1 MLTPE
6 ELQDIP
12 DSLVSLF
19 DEFDEWVIRDYS
31 ERVAKAA
38 SIDSSAEWLLERSAE
53 MGTVRSTLKEKTEDL
68 LNQSIDEM
76 EQVTEHTMDQLFG
89 SEADR
94 LAISRDVLSGVEND
108 SELGQYIT
116 SVLTQ
121 TNGTFRNITGTM
133 GFAMKSGGVRQF
145 VGLEDA
151 YVKACDLAQM
161 QVASGVLDYNTAC
174 RQAIRNVA
182 GNGVSCLDYSI
193 GYDSGHILT
202 VRSAVMMAV
211 RTGVNQLCGHTEERL
226 CQTLGLDL
234 VEVSAHA
241 GARPDHAAWQ
251 GGIYS
256 LSGASRKYKS
266 LRDATGYGTGPGL
279 CGWNCRHTFF
289 PYMDGAARTYS
300 GKVLEE
306 IKRIDSQKFDWNGK
320 TYTYYEATQK
330 ARSYERSIIISK
342 RQLIGFDATND
353 QEAFTAA
360 SVKLRQKKDVY
371 KDFCRHT
378 GQMERWERTQQN
390 SYGHSIASKAV
401 WAARKAA

>member
-68 LNQSIDEM
+68 LSQSIDEM

-182 GNGVSCLDYSI
+182 GNGVSCLDYSV

-241 GARPDHAAWQ
+241 GARPEHAAWQ
-251 GGIYS
+251 GGIFS
-256 LSGASRKYKS
+256 LSGTSRKYKS

-289 PYMDGAARTYS
+289 PYMDGAARIYS

-306 IKRIDSQKFDWNGK
+306 IKRIDSQKFNWNGK

-353 QEAFTAA
+353 HEAFTAA
-360 SVKLRQKKDVY
+360 SVKLRQKKNIY
-371 KDFCRHT
+371 KDFCKHT

>member
-68 LNQSIDEM
+68 LSQSIDEM

-151 YVKACDLAQM
+151 YVKSCDLAQM

-182 GNGVSCLDYSI
+182 GNGVSCLDYSV

-211 RTGVNQLCGHTEERL
+211 RTGVNQLCGHTEERI

-353 QEAFTAA
+353 QEAFTEA
-360 SVKLRQKKDVY
+360 SIKLRQKKNIY
-371 KDFCRHT
+371 KDFCKHT

>member
-6 ELQDIP
+6 ELQEIP

-31 ERVAKAA
+31 EHVAQAA
-38 SIDSSAEWLLERSAE
+38 GITETSAWLLERSAE
-53 MGTVRSTLKEKTEDL
+53 MGTVRSTLKEKTEEL
-68 LNQSIDEM
+68 LGHSVDEM
-76 EQVTEHTMDQLFG
+76 EQVADHTVDELFS

-94 LAISRDVLSGVEND
+94 LGISLDVMRGIQNET
-108 SELGQYIT
+108 ELGQYIA

-133 GFAMKSGGVRQF
+133 GFAMKTGGIRQF

-151 YVKACDLAQM
+151 YVKACDLAQL
-161 QVASGVLDYNTAC
+161 QVSSGVLDYYTAC
-174 RQAIRNVA
+174 RQAIRNVS
-182 GNGVSCLDYSI
+182 GSGVSCLDYSV
-193 GYDSGHILT
+193 GYESGHILT
-202 VRSAVMMAV
+202 VRSAIQMAV
-211 RTGVNQLCGHTEERL
+211 RTGVNQLVGHSEERL
-226 CQTLGLDL
+226 GETLGLDL

-241 GARPDHAAWQ
+241 GARPDHAEWQ
-251 GGIYS
+251 GGIFS
-256 LSGASRKYKS
+256 RSGNSKKYKS

-306 IKRIDSQKFDWNGK
+306 IKRIDNQTFNWKGK

-330 ARSYERSIIISK
+330 ARSYERSILISK
-342 RQLIGFDATND
+342 RQLIGFDATGD

-360 SVKLRQKKDVY
+360 SVKLKQKKDVY
-371 KDFCRHT
+371 RDFCRRT

-401 WAARKAA
+401 WAARRAA

>member
-68 LNQSIDEM
+68 LSQSIDEM

-182 GNGVSCLDYSI
+182 GNGVSD
-193 GYDSGHILT
+193 
-202 VRSAVMMAV
+202 
-211 RTGVNQLCGHTEERL
+211 
-226 CQTLGLDL
+226 
-234 VEVSAHA
+234 
-241 GARPDHAAWQ
+241 
-251 GGIYS
+251 
-256 LSGASRKYKS
+256 
-266 LRDATGYGTGPGL
+266 
-279 CGWNCRHTFF
+279 
-289 PYMDGAARTYS
+289 
-300 GKVLEE
+300 
-306 IKRIDSQKFDWNGK
+306 
-320 TYTYYEATQK
+320 
-330 ARSYERSIIISK
+330 
-342 RQLIGFDATND
+342 
-353 QEAFTAA
+353 
-360 SVKLRQKKDVY
+360 
-371 KDFCRHT
+371 
-378 GQMERWERTQQN
+378 
-390 SYGHSIASKAV
+390 
-401 WAARKAA
+401 

>member
-68 LNQSIDEM
+68 LSQSIDEM

-182 GNGVSCLDYSI
+182 GNGVSCLDYSV

-353 QEAFTAA
+353 QEAFTEA
-360 SVKLRQKKDVY
+360 SIKLRQKKNIY
-371 KDFCRHT
+371 KDFCKHT

>member
-76 EQVTEHTMDQLFG
+76 EQVAEHTMDQLFG

-182 GNGVSCLDYSI
+182 GNGVSCLGYSI

>member
-6 ELQDIP
+6 ELQEIP

-19 DEFDEWVIRDYS
+19 DKFDEWVIRDYS
-31 ERVAKAA
+31 EHVAKAA
-38 SIDSSAEWLLERSAE
+38 DITETSAWLLERSAE
-53 MGTVRSTLKEKTEDL
+53 MGTVRSTLKEKTEEL
-68 LNQSIDEM
+68 LGQSVDEM
-76 EQVTEHTMDQLFG
+76 EQVADHTVDELFS

-94 LAISRDVLSGVEND
+94 LGISLDVMRGIQNET
-108 SELGQYIT
+108 ELGQYIA

-133 GFAMKSGGVRQF
+133 GFAMKTGGIRQF

-151 YVKACDLAQM
+151 YVKACDLAQL
-161 QVASGVLDYNTAC
+161 QVSSGVLDYYTAC
-174 RQAIRNVA
+174 RQAIRNVS
-182 GNGVSCLDYSI
+182 GSGVSCLDYSV
-193 GYDSGHILT
+193 GYESGHILT
-202 VRSAVMMAV
+202 VRSAVQMAV
-211 RTGVNQLCGHTEERL
+211 RTGVNQLVGHSEERL
-226 CQTLGLDL
+226 GETLGLDL

-251 GGIYS
+251 GGIFS
-256 LSGASRKYKS
+256 RSGNSRKYKS

-306 IKRIDSQKFDWNGK
+306 IKRIDNQTFNWKGK

-330 ARSYERSIIISK
+330 ARSYERSILISK
-342 RQLIGFDATND
+342 RQLIGFDATGD

-360 SVKLRQKKDVY
+360 SVKLKQKKDVY
-371 KDFCRHT
+371 RDFCRRT

-401 WAARKAA
+401 WAARRAA